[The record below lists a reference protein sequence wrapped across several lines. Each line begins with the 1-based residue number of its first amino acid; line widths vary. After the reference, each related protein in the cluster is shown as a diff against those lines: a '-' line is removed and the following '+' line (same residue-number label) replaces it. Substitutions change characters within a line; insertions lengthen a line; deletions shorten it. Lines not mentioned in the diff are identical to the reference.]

1 MKITE
6 VRLGKISVPLRVPFK
21 TALRSVDSVEDVV
34 VEIHTDTGHTGYGEA
49 PPTGAIT
56 GDTTGAIIGAIQDH
70 IAKSI
75 IGMDVDDFEDVL
87 QKVQKCVV
95 KNSSAKAAVDIAL
108 WDLYGQ
114 LYKIPV
120 YKLMG
125 GARKNIVTD
134 ITISVNDPET
144 MAADAINA
152 IQRGYDCLKI
162 KVGVNPKLDIDRL
175 AAVRKAVG
183 DDVCIRIDAN
193 TAWEPKEAVRILNG
207 MQEKGL
213 QIELVEQPVKAHDLE
228 GLKYV
233 TENSYVPV
241 LADESVFSPE
251 DAVKIM
257 QMRAADLVNIKL
269 MKCGGLYNALK
280 IVSAAEV
287 YGVECML
294 GCMLEAKISRSDL
307 VIALGGGVIG
317 DLAGFAA
324 SSYLRGVRL
333 VQIPTS
339 LLAQVDSSVGGK
351 VAVDL
356 PEGKN
361 LVGAFYQPSLVLID
375 PLVLNTLK
383 ERFINDGMGEVIKY
397 GCIKDADLFSTL
409 ESHSSFE
416 DLKEELPAIITRCVD
431 IKRMVV
437 ENDQF
442 DTGERMLLN
451 FGHTLAHTIEQHFHY
466 QRESHGEAVAIGM
479 YQITRIAEEKGLT
492 PKGTAD
498 RIQQVLKTYGLP
510 FECGLTL
517 GTLTEAIALDK
528 KNLNGNLNVI
538 LLHEIG
544 DSYIKATDIQFFAE
558 TARLV

>member
-1 MKITE
+1 MKMTVDLKEHSYPIYIERGILKEAAERIAE
-6 VRLGKISVPLRVPFK
+6 VYQGSKIMIISDDRVY
-21 TALRSVDSVEDVV
+21 SY
-34 VEIHTDTGHTGYGEA
+34 YGEA
-49 PPTGAIT
+49 LKKNLSEKYECAETVIPHGEPSKA
-56 GDTTGAIIGAIQDH
+56 
-70 IAKSI
+70 
-75 IGMDVDDFEDVL
+75 FETLPGVY
-87 QKVQKCVV
+87 
-95 KNSSAKAAVDIAL
+95 SSL
-108 WDLYGQ
+108 
-114 LYKIPV
+114 
-120 YKLMG
+120 
-125 GARKNIVTD
+125 
-134 ITISVNDPET
+134 
-144 MAADAINA
+144 
-152 IQRGYDCLKI
+152 
-162 KVGVNPKLDIDRL
+162 
-175 AAVRKAVG
+175 
-183 DDVCIRIDAN
+183 
-193 TAWEPKEAVRILNG
+193 
-207 MQEKGL
+207 
-213 QIELVEQPVKAHDLE
+213 
-228 GLKYV
+228 
-233 TENSYVPV
+233 
-241 LADESVFSPE
+241 
-251 DAVKIM
+251 
-257 QMRAADLVNIKL
+257 
-269 MKCGGLYNALK
+269 
-280 IVSAAEV
+280 
-287 YGVECML
+287 
-294 GCMLEAKISRSDL
+294 LEAKISRSDL

-409 ESHSSFE
+409 ESHNSFE

-510 FECGLTL
+510 LECGLTL